1 MSRIIHYC
9 RITNDGV
16 VLDGEKLLSFES
28 ADTAEN
34 LLALYR
40 YIAQDYPKFYKM
52 DLMSKT
58 SFLGVE
64 LLKSSCRA
72 LASAPEDAVALLFA
86 NSESS
91 SETDT
96 RFRDSYEIER
106 LPGPSLFVYTL
117 PNVALGEISIRNKW
131 YGEHMFAVFPNF
143 APAYFADHGE
153 LLLADGAEWVIG
165 GWVNVK
171 NGPDALIFV
180 MDKVEDGEG
189 PVSRPDERLG
199 KLYRD

>member
-1 MSRIIHYC
+1 MHYC
-9 RITNDGV
+9 RITNEDA
-16 VLDGEKLLSFES
+16 VLDGEKLLSFEGA
-28 ADTAEN
+28 ADTGEK

-40 YIAQDYPKFYKM
+40 YVAPDYPKFYKM
-52 DLMSKT
+52 DLLSKT

-64 LLKSSCRA
+64 LLKSSCSG

-91 SETDT
+91 ADTDI

-117 PNVALGEISIRNKW
+117 PNIALGEISIRNKW

-143 APAYFADHGE
+143 APAYFVDHSA
-153 LLLADGAEWVIG
+153 LLLDDGAEWVIG
-165 GWVNVK
+165 GWVNVR
-171 NGPDALIFV
+171 NGPDALIFA
-180 MDKVEDGEG
+180 MDKGENRSRDGFMSRLEDSLE
-189 PVSRPDERLG
+189 E
-199 KLYRD
+199 LYRD

>member
-1 MSRIIHYC
+1 MSRIVHYC
-9 RITNDGV
+9 RITHEGV
-16 VLDGEKLLSFES
+16 VLDGEKLLSFEG
-28 ADTAEN
+28 ADTGES

-40 YIAQDYPKFYKM
+40 HIAHDYPKFYKM
-52 DLMSKT
+52 DLLSKA

-64 LLKSSCRA
+64 LLKSSCPG
-72 LASAPEDAVALLFA
+72 LASAPDDAVALLFA

-91 SETDT
+91 SDTDI
-96 RFRDSYEIER
+96 RFKDSYEIER

-117 PNVALGEISIRNKW
+117 PNIALGEISIRNKW

-143 APAYFADHGE
+143 ASAYFADHGM
-153 LLLADGAEWVIG
+153 LLLNDGAEWVIG
-165 GWVNVK
+165 GWVNVR

-180 MDKVEDGEG
+180 MQKSEDKSRDGLMN
-189 PVSRPDERLG
+189 RLE

>member
-1 MSRIIHYC
+1 MSRVIHYC

-16 VLDGEKLLSFES
+16 VLDGEKLLSFENE
-28 ADTAEN
+28 DTSGN

-40 YIAQDYPKFYKM
+40 YVGQDYPKFHKM

-64 LLKSSCRA
+64 LLKSSCQG

-91 SETDT
+91 SDTDT

-143 APAYFADHGE
+143 APAYFADHGR
-153 LLLADGAEWVIG
+153 LLLAEGAEWVIG
-165 GWVNVK
+165 GWVNVG

-180 MDKVEDGEG
+180 MDKAEDGNRHG
-189 PVSRPDERLG
+189 LMSRLE

>member
-9 RITNDGV
+9 RINSEGAF
-16 VLDGEKLLSFES
+16 LDGEKLLAFDGA
-28 ADTAEN
+28 ADTAEK

-40 YIAQDYPKFYKM
+40 HIAQDYPKFYKM
-52 DLMSKT
+52 DLLSKI

-64 LLKSSCRA
+64 LLKLSCPGP
-72 LASAPEDAVALLFA
+72 ASAPEDAVALLFA

-91 SETDT
+91 SDTDI

-117 PNVALGEISIRNKW
+117 PNIALGEISIRNKW

-143 APAYFADHGE
+143 APAYFTDHST
-153 LLLADGAEWVIG
+153 LLLDDGAEWVIG
-165 GWVNVK
+165 GWVNVI
-171 NGPDALIFV
+171 NGPDALVFTI
-180 MDKVEDGEG
+180 DKTGDG
-189 PVSRPDERLG
+189 SRDELMSRLEE
-199 KLYRD
+199 LYRH

>member
-1 MSRIIHYC
+1 MSRIVHYC
-9 RITNDGV
+9 RITHEGA
-16 VLDGEKLLSFES
+16 VLDGEKLLSFEG
-28 ADTAEN
+28 ADTGES

-40 YIAQDYPKFYKM
+40 HIAQDYPKFYKM
-52 DLMSKT
+52 DLLSKA

-64 LLKSSCRA
+64 LLKSSCPG
-72 LASAPEDAVALLFA
+72 LAFAPDDAVALLFA

-91 SETDT
+91 SDTDI
-96 RFRDSYEIER
+96 RFKESYEIER

-117 PNVALGEISIRNKW
+117 PNIALGEISIRNKW

-143 APAYFADHGE
+143 ASAYFADHGM
-153 LLLADGAEWVIG
+153 LLLNDGAEWVIG
-165 GWVNVK
+165 GWVNVT

-180 MDKVEDGEG
+180 MQKSEDA
-189 PVSRPDERLG
+189 SRDGLMNRLE